1 MKGFKHF
8 FPVPPIN
15 TPELTIRGIGVQ
27 EHMPSCIIDR
37 PHGTRIA
44 DYLFMLFYDPVVVG
58 VGEKIISQPA
68 ETMMIWR
75 PGCAQY
81 YGNRE
86 RPYNHSWMH
95 CNGTIIRSLLRQT
108 RLPLNQPFRLSDPA
122 VVERGL
128 LAVHGELTSHARP
141 DGRIV
146 RNLVENF
153 LREIARLANRPLQ
166 APGECPA
173 SLLRARH
180 YIESEYAAPITL
192 EQLARMA
199 HLSIPQFCLL
209 FRRHFKTSPI
219 AHLICQRMHRAA
231 CLLHDQNLKVSDVA
245 RQTGYEDL
253 FYFSKLFKKHY
264 GASPRALRQMAWG
277 NRSEHSPIHQTPRPT
292 TRPARN
298 RGAR

>member
-27 EHMPSCIIDR
+27 EHMPGCIIDR
-37 PHGTRIA
+37 PHGTRIP
-44 DYLFMLFYDPVVVG
+44 DYLFMFFYDPVVVG
-58 VGEKIISQPA
+58 VGKKILPQPA

-95 CNGTIIRSLLRQT
+95 CNGTIIRSLLRQN
-108 RLPLNQPFRLSDPA
+108 RLAPGKPFRLPDPA
-122 VVERGL
+122 IMERNL
-128 LAVHGELTSHARP
+128 LAIHGELTGHARP

-146 RNLVENF
+146 RNLVENL
-153 LREIARLANRPLQ
+153 LREIARMARHPFQ
-166 APGECPA
+166 SPGECPRT
-173 SLLRARH
+173 LLQARH

-192 EQLARMA
+192 QQLAHMA

-209 FRRHFKTSPI
+209 FRRYFKTSPI
-219 AHLICQRMHRAA
+219 AYLICQRMHRAA
-231 CLLHDQNLKVSDVA
+231 CLLHDQNLKISDVA

-264 GASPRALRQMAWG
+264 GASPLALRQ
-277 NRSEHSPIHQTPRPT
+277 I
-292 TRPARN
+292 ARGRN
-298 RGAR
+298 HGRQPNIQPGATGAM